1 MNSTKETRDKAL
13 ILEARLRSSSGGRR
27 RGGTRL
33 LNTEASFGARRW
45 RPHLRWHRMAAV
57 SRPPGPAACSNKSV
71 RSVRKPH
78 IFIPSPGPATI
89 GGVGRAKRIPAAAG
103 DARRQQQCHTP
114 STSTA

>member
-57 SRPPGPAACSNKSV
+57 SRPPGPAACRRLPVDASELKAVQKSSN
-71 RSVRKPH
+71 
-78 IFIPSPGPATI
+78 
-89 GGVGRAKRIPAAAG
+89 
-103 DARRQQQCHTP
+103 
-114 STSTA
+114 